1 MAETLLAID
10 IGNSR
15 LKFAAFRNGDLLR
28 QDYLPSL
35 PEYADKVCQ
44 EAALWHE
51 EFHFTASILA
61 SVAPRLGDL
70 IVTRIES
77 EMGLSPIAVE
87 PFKDKLIPLLVDRP
101 ETVGVD
107 RIVNCYAALHL
118 YGAPAIIISMGTA
131 TTFEALSAEGEY
143 LGGAI
148 APGVKISLEALSQ
161 RTALLP
167 PAVWKK
173 PARLIGK
180 NTLGHMESG
189 MYYGSIS
196 LIEGMARRMKQ
207 EIGAGAKVIATGGI
221 SEILAE
227 ENVFDVLD
235 PALTLKGLN
244 LIYTQKVSKPLP

>member
-1 MAETLLAID
+1 MVETLLAID

-15 LKFAAFRNGDLLR
+15 LKYAAFRNGDLLR

-35 PEYADKVCQ
+35 PEYADKVCHQ
-44 EAALWHE
+44 AALWHE
-51 EFHFTASILA
+51 EFHFTASIIA
-61 SVAPRLGDL
+61 SVSPRLGDL
-70 IVTRIES
+70 IVTHIES
-77 EMGLSPIAVE
+77 DTGLVPIAVE
-87 PFKDKLIPLLVDRP
+87 PFKQDLLPLKVDRP

-107 RIVNCYAALHL
+107 RVVNCYAALHL
-118 YGAPAIIISMGTA
+118 YGAPAVVISMGTA
-131 TTFEALSAEGEY
+131 TTFEALSADGEY

-173 PARLIGK
+173 PARLIAK

-196 LIEGMARRMKQ
+196 LIEGMARRMKA
-207 EIGAGAKVIATGGI
+207 ELGDNAKVIATGGI

-227 ENVFDVLD
+227 ENIFDVLD

-244 LIYTQKVSKPLP
+244 LIYTQKVQNKI

>member
-1 MAETLLAID
+1 MVETLLAID

-15 LKFAAFRNGDLLR
+15 LKFAVFRNGDLLR

-35 PEYADKVCQ
+35 PEYADKICH
-44 EAALWHE
+44 EAALWNE
-51 EFHFTASILA
+51 EFHFTASIIA
-61 SVAPRLGDL
+61 SVSPRLGDL
-70 IVTRIES
+70 ITTRIES
-77 EMGLSPIAVE
+77 EVGLTPFAVE
-87 PFKDKLIPLLVDRP
+87 TIKQQLLPLKVDRP

-107 RIVNCYAALHL
+107 RVVNCFAALHL
-118 YGAPAIIISMGTA
+118 YGAPAVIISMGTA
-131 TTFEALSAEGEY
+131 TTFEALSSDGEY

-148 APGVKISLEALSQ
+148 APGVNISLEALTQ

-167 PAVWKK
+167 PAVWRK
-173 PARLIGK
+173 PAHLIAK

-196 LIEGMARRMKQ
+196 LIEGMSRRMKQ
-207 EIGAGAKVIATGGI
+207 ELGEDAKVIATGGI

-227 ENVFDVLD
+227 EDVFDVLD

-244 LIYTQKVSKPLP
+244 LIYTQKIQGKL